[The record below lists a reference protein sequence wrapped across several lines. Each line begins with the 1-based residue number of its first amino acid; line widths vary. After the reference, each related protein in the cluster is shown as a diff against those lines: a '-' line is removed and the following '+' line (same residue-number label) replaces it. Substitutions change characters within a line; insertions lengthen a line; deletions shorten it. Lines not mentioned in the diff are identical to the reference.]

1 MRTQAGHPRGCT
13 ATVSSTPHGTF
24 GPLGFIL
31 CAVLALA
38 SLIPSMSLGAGTP
51 AGTVIS
57 NQATVTFTYGS
68 DPTPRTSSSNVVAI
82 TVAQVAS
89 VNLAPATGRD
99 LTGLNSIV
107 NYPFTLVNSGN
118 GTDRFSLS
126 WGSSH
131 GLSAF
136 VYVDS
141 DGDQILSPAEIA
153 AGPVTES
160 PDMVADAS
168 LNFVL
173 RVAVPDSM
181 ALAGQTDELFLT
193 STSLFDPS
201 VRAVIART
209 TTVTAASLGLEVSV
223 SNTTPNAGDRV
234 MYSVLYSNVGNA
246 AATAMRFVDVLDP
259 RLRYVTGSASPAPDS
274 VSGQML
280 RWSNMS
286 VPAWASGYIMF
297 QVEILNNAA
306 PTEIHN
312 SVAGQYMDGQNAR
325 MVMSTEQNFMSV
337 QSSGAVTVDF
347 RRDTTASC
355 EPGDTLQYGFLITNN
370 GALPEAFIL
379 SFSSTR
385 GLAWILYDDPSGTGR
400 VTPGSHPIANTGDL
414 PGGAQYHVVA
424 AAVVPLVSV
433 DQTVDFTTFRAQ
445 STINPANFKT
455 LNGSTTIGIPK
466 MSLIKQASVPDP
478 LPGREITYTI
488 TYVNRGHGG
497 AYDFAIADPIPA
509 NTTYVPG
516 SVTLNGTARTDE
528 DDADEITVSDGVLSV
543 NLGTIMPNGTGV
555 IEFRVRIL

>member
-1 MRTQAGHPRGCT
+1 MRGRPAPVTSTLLGTSPPVGLVLCIVLVL
-13 ATVSSTPHGTF
+13 TVLVPSVSF
-24 GPLGFIL
+24 G
-31 CAVLALA
+31 V
-38 SLIPSMSLGAGTP
+38 GTP

-68 DPTPRTSSSNVVAI
+68 DPTPRTSSSNVVTI

-89 VNLAPATGRD
+89 VNLAPATARE
-99 LTGLNSIV
+99 LTGLNSVV

-118 GTDRFSLS
+118 GTDRFLIS

-131 GLSAF
+131 GLAAI

-153 AGPVTES
+153 AGPVTGS
-160 PDMVADAS
+160 PNMVADAS

-193 STSLFDPS
+193 CTSLFDPS
-201 VRAVIART
+201 VRAVISRT

-223 SNTTPNAGDRV
+223 SNTTPSAGDRV
-234 MYSVLYSNVGNA
+234 MYSILYSNAGNA

-259 RLRYVTGSASPAPDS
+259 RVRYVTGSASPAPDS

-325 MVMSTEQNFMSV
+325 TVMSSEQNFMTV
-337 QSSGAVTVDF
+337 QSSGVVTVEF
-347 RRDTTASC
+347 RRDTMASC

-370 GALPEAFIL
+370 GALPEAFDL

-385 GLAWILYDDPSGTGR
+385 GLAWALYADPTGSGR
-400 VTPGSHPIANTGDL
+400 VTPGSQPIANTGDL
-414 PGGAQYHVVA
+414 PGGAQYYVVA
-424 AAVVPLVSV
+424 AAVVPLVSA

-445 STINPANFKT
+445 STINTANFET
-455 LNGSTTIGIPK
+455 VNGSTTIGIPK
-466 MSLIKQASVPDP
+466 MSLLKQASVPDP

-509 NTTYVPG
+509 NTAYVPG

-528 DDADEITVSDGVLSV
+528 DDADEITVSDGILSV
-543 NLGTIMPNGTGV
+543 NLGTILPNGTGV